1 MRSHSQSFDKG
12 TVGLAGIAP
21 ITYRNEAAL
30 GYAPLALGRS
40 PHGHDSSYFASATC
54 VQAVFL

>member
-30 GYAPLALGRS
+30 GHAPLALG
-40 PHGHDSSYFASATC
+40 
-54 VQAVFL
+54 